1 MNYNKTIVTTCISL
15 MLAVAASASE
25 SRYVT
30 PVANDTSKVVDI
42 DEVVV
47 VSQPKEAFYLRQ
59 QPLNSSMLDAHD
71 LQRMSMNDLRDLSA
85 FVPSFTMPSYGSRYT
100 SSIYIRGIGS
110 RINSPA
116 VGVYADGLPLM
127 SKSTYNYH
135 NYELARADVLRGP
148 QGTLYGINTEGGL
161 IRTYSLSPMNYQG
174 TRIKLGLG
182 SHFTRHAEVA
192 HYAKPNEHIA
202 WSLAGFY
209 KGQKGFFTNNTTGE
223 RADKSNEA
231 GGKLRLIY

>member
-59 QPLNSSMLDAHD
+59 QPLSSSMLDAHD
-71 LQRMSMNDLRDLSA
+71 LQRISMNDLRDLSA
-85 FVPSFTMPSYGSRYT
+85 FVPSFTMPPYGSRYT

-116 VGVYADGLPLM
+116 VGV
-127 SKSTYNYH
+127 
-135 NYELARADVLRGP
+135 
-148 QGTLYGINTEGGL
+148 
-161 IRTYSLSPMNYQG
+161 
-174 TRIKLGLG
+174 
-182 SHFTRHAEVA
+182 
-192 HYAKPNEHIA
+192 
-202 WSLAGFY
+202 
-209 KGQKGFFTNNTTGE
+209 
-223 RADKSNEA
+223 
-231 GGKLRLIY
+231 